1 MKIVKFNNGNFNVR
15 RESGDDMHLVCA
27 VCNSAEL
34 DFDIIE
40 ECVSLGNACVGTEL
54 YNYNTARYYMVTPD
68 DFKQWCAGF
77 VVKLRGYTKGEC
89 HV

>member
-34 DFDIIE
+34 DFDIAE
-40 ECVSLGNACVGTEL
+40 ECVNLGNDCVGTEF
-54 YNYNTARYYMVTPD
+54 YNCNTARYYMILPD

-77 VVKLRGYTKGEC
+77 VVKLRGYKR
-89 HV
+89 